1 MADDVPPIPTCRGE
15 LAFGLTAALAA
26 MTDEERGGRAA
37 HSIAVWLMDAA
48 PDGLA
53 ETRALLGENGSKLEP
68 YLSIVETFQ
77 EIARRLWYIGRMHS
91 SDRSLDW
98 ETRLLW
104 DFTSAIVRD
113 LNETARAV
121 VLLASQGIDAPA
133 KVLLRH
139 GMELYGRELAVL
151 RDEKERALYLRE
163 LQRLRDF
170 QTVQYDSIAAEEAYR
185 SSGLVGG
192 ALMDRV
198 AEIEQ
203 NLDESSLPSRQ
214 QAHSTALLL
223 RDLYAYFSNLTHA
236 GPELVDDVLYVY
248 APSFPRQYPDARLP
262 HDASVAVLAHG
273 AARFGAQRPRQSCGG
288 RRRDGPRRR
297 TRARAG
303 GRAVLRRPHLRAARR
318 VALQPRARSPVR
330 LDVAVATRAVGLAEL
345 RGIRVGERVV
355 RGGVE

>member
-15 LAFGLTAALAA
+15 LAFGLLVALAA

-37 HSIAVWLMDAA
+37 HSIADWLMDAV

-53 ETRALLGENGSKLEP
+53 ETRALLGENRSALEP

-77 EIARRLWYIGRMHS
+77 EIARRLFYIGRVHS
-91 SDRSLDW
+91 ADRSLDW

-170 QTVQYDSIAAEEAYR
+170 QAVQYDSAAAEEAYR

-203 NLDESSLPSRQ
+203 NLDESSLPSRG
-214 QAHSTALLL
+214 QANETARLL
-223 RDLYAYFSNLTHA
+223 RDLYAYFSNLTHV

-248 APSFPRQYPDARLP
+248 DPSFPSRQRRRAWGFGEPTRDSILTLDYLTMLLWQFWRMVPRALERSGL
-262 HDASVAVLAHG
+262 ASPVVGDVGIVLL
-273 AARFGAQRPRQSCGG
+273 AARGLEQAVVQVFDDRIFG
-288 RRRDGPRRR
+288 
-297 TRARAG
+297 
-303 GRAVLRRPHLRAARR
+303 LH
-318 VALQPRARSPVR
+318 
-330 LDVAVATRAVGLAEL
+330 
-345 RGIRVGERVV
+345 GE
-355 RGGVE
+355 

>member
-77 EIARRLWYIGRMHS
+77 EIARRLWYIGRVHS
-91 SDRSLDW
+91 GDRSLDW

-248 APSFPRQYPDARLP
+248 DPSFPSLQRRRAWGFGAPTRDSILTLDYLTMLAWQFWRMVPRALERSGL
-262 HDASVAVLAHG
+262 ASPVAGDVGMVLV
-273 AARFGAQRPRQSCGG
+273 AARGLEQAVVQCFDDRIFGQ
-288 RRRDGPRRR
+288 
-297 TRARAG
+297 
-303 GRAVLRRPHLRAARR
+303 H
-318 VALQPRARSPVR
+318 
-330 LDVAVATRAVGLAEL
+330 
-345 RGIRVGERVV
+345 GE
-355 RGGVE
+355 